1 MISFYKIGCKGTTFC
16 AHSQIKM
23 HKNSQNVHTLA
34 VLCNEK
40 YSLTS
45 LTTLTSLLNQITQDV
60 ARQFLGDG
68 ARSGTCGILGHTT
81 SGGSL

>member
-1 MISFYKIGCKGTTFC
+1 MISFFKNRVQRYTFLRT
-16 AHSQIKM
+16 QPNKM
-23 HKNSQNVHTLA
+23 HKNSQNVHTLT